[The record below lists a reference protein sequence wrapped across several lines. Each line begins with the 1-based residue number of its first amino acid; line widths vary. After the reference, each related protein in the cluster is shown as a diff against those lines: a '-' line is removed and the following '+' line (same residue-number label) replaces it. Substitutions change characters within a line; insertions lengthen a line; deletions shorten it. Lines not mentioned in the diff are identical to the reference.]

1 MRRRPIMNGPGQQGS
16 RQERVA
22 KRIPHPMESRISR
35 GVASEASEPA
45 FFRQLPCWRWYGV
58 SMVGVAEL
66 GIREYVWRKNQR
78 RRSTSSWNSTYRR
91 PLRGAFIKPPPQGAV
106 ADLRSVS
113 VIRRRGTCRWVFS
126 NLRKNRTAAF
136 HMPVLRSGRCS
147 RSYPNRRTEWRIEN
161 EVRRGCRLSY
171 RA

>member
-1 MRRRPIMNGPGQQGS
+1 
-16 RQERVA
+16 
-22 KRIPHPMESRISR
+22 MESRISR

-106 ADLRSVS
+106 ADS
-113 VIRRRGTCRWVFS
+113 RRM
-126 NLRKNRTAAF
+126 AAAAVMY
-136 HMPVLRSGRCS
+136 MPV
-147 RSYPNRRTEWRIEN
+147 
-161 EVRRGCRLSY
+161 
-171 RA
+171 AA